1 MVEKF
6 NILELHDSRIDKRPF
21 SWICFDVNP
30 KTKKVIDI
38 VVERS
43 LKNFTYKEK
52 MVEYLM
58 RKLNCSN
65 DTIVRNLNFKKY
77 WFPIPLFIELL
88 KLNHKLDISKLKWQI
103 NDYIRYLKTS
113 GPTSVKVTALKNLT
127 KEFCEVAGA
136 HAADGTLPLRVNLIF
151 HKKPL
156 KETQNLLK
164 QEYPHKKLNVL
175 YDSSIKK
182 HYISICLTE
191 NLISRIKE
199 IAVKDTYFERIKVSY
214 FFRIVDETKKS
225 LEIIA
230 NNINKDFGLKYEPIK
245 MPKVNAWYFT
255 ITNKIFIRYMIK
267 YLKFKHGKKCYYV
280 SIPKSIKYSN
290 EEFVTSFVRGF
301 IQFDGSVELDS
312 RVTMEISSN
321 EMIRDLVWY
330 FNKNKLKFS
339 YSKNPNKRGL
349 YSLKLRK
356 NQILDYL
363 FFKDTLKYAIL
374 TKNFTFTPASKREA
388 IDILN
393 KVSNTNMKIK
403 LGDFISYLK
412 FEKTMKDLQ
421 LSTKISATS
430 LNNYLNFLINC
441 NIIVYRKIGKAY
453 VYYQKGETQQWR
465 LPVIE

>member
-1 MVEKF
+1 MEK
-6 NILELHDSRIDKRPF
+6 LKCSHD
-21 SWICFDVNP
+21 N
-30 KTKKVIDI
+30 
-38 VVERS
+38 
-43 LKNFTYKEK
+43 
-52 MVEYLM
+52 
-58 RKLNCSN
+58 
-65 DTIVRNLNFKKY
+65 IVRSINFKKY

-88 KLNHKLDISKLKWQI
+88 KLNPKLNNLELIKQI
-103 NDYIRYLKTS
+103 NDHIMYLKTS
-113 GPTSVKVTALKNLT
+113 GPTSVKVTALKTLT

-164 QEYPHKKLNVL
+164 QEYPNKKLNIL

-182 HYISICLTE
+182 YYISICITE

-214 FFRIVDETKKS
+214 FFRIVEETKKP

-230 NNINKDFGLKYEPIK
+230 DNINKDFGLKYEPIK
-245 MPKVNAWYFT
+245 MSKVNAWYLT
-255 ITNKIFIRYMIK
+255 ITNKIFIRYIIK
-267 YLKFKHGKKCYYV
+267 YLKFGHGKKCYHV
-280 SIPKSIKYSN
+280 SIPKPIKASN
-290 EEFVTSFVRGF
+290 EEFIISFVRGF
-301 IQFDGSVELDS
+301 MQFDGSVELDG
-312 RVTMEISSN
+312 RVTIEISSN
-321 EMIRDLVWY
+321 EMIMDLVGY

-374 TKNFTFTPASKREA
+374 TKNFTFTPASKRET
-388 IDILN
+388 IDVLN
-393 KVSNTNMKIK
+393 KMSNTNMKIK
-403 LGDFISYLK
+403 LGDFISYLGH
-412 FEKTMKDLQ
+412 EKAIKDLQ

-430 LNNYLNFLINC
+430 LNNYLNFLMNC

-453 VYYQKGETQQWR
+453 VYYQNGETQQWR
-465 LPVIE
+465 LPKIE